1 MYKRHDSKFEDY
13 LKFQKKV
20 QSGRGK
26 FTQERKNR
34 VDHIS
39 MMKSIFPEAQKVL
52 CVGSRHP
59 SEVEDIEKQGFEAIG
74 IDLFSDSDK
83 IMVLDMHKVGE
94 TWSKNEF
101 DVAYMSHSL
110 EHSYDP
116 GIVLAGIRKNCRMGA
131 FIVLPML
138 PAPSRKETVVFD
150 FMKLDDPGAAMIADE
165 LAPLVGVVEIP
176 WVRSSPRLREMVFP
190 LIWR

>member
-1 MYKRHDSKFEDY
+1 
-13 LKFQKKV
+13 
-20 QSGRGK
+20 
-26 FTQERKNR
+26 
-34 VDHIS
+34 
-39 MMKSIFPEAQKVL
+39 MMKAVFPEAQKVL

-74 IDLFSDSDK
+74 IDLFSDSEK

-94 TWSKNEF
+94 MWSQNEF

-116 GIVLAGIRKNCRMGA
+116 GIVLAGIRKTCMMGA

-150 FMKLDDPGAAMIADE
+150 FMTRDDPTAEMIADE

-176 WVRSSPRLREMVFP
+176 WVRPSPRLRETVFP